1 VKSETRDEPLSLNI
15 IRIDNGILLE
25 SWLVDNGVYPVSK
38 LFFVMHRLNPTNT
51 YPQRT
56 QTKRLPGLLLVLAL
70 HAVLL
75 WLIQSGLA
83 RQAIT
88 LTQESVE
95 ALLLTDAA
103 PPPPPV
109 AAPKTPPP
117 KTPLPPV
124 IQPPTT
130 AATPVITAPTAPA
143 INVTPTQ
150 STAPTAP
157 TSPSAPSPSIRTGAA
172 IQPGAS
178 CAKPD
183 YPSAS
188 RRLEEEGTVS
198 LKFLIGADGRVFQAE
213 IEKTS
218 GFPRLDEAARNALSK
233 CQFRPGTVD
242 GKAEQSW
249 ASIKYTWRLE

>member
-1 VKSETRDEPLSLNI
+1 MYPYHLTSYELTKA
-15 IRIDNGILLE
+15 ILLE
-25 SWLVDNGVYPVSK
+25 SWHVDNGVYPVSN
-38 LFFVMHRLNPTNT
+38 LFFVMNRLNPTT
-51 YPQRT
+51 AYQQRT
-56 QTKRLPGLLLVLAL
+56 RTKRLPGLLMVLAL

-109 AAPKTPPP
+109 AASKTPPP

-124 IQPPTT
+124 IQPPIAT
-130 AATPVITAPTAPA
+130 ATPVITTPTAPA
-143 INVTPTQ
+143 ISNTAPVIPTQ
-150 STAPTAP
+150 STAPP
-157 TSPSAPSPSIRTGAA
+157 TPSPSIRTGAV

-188 RRLEEEGTVS
+188 RRLEEEGTVG
-198 LKFLIGADGRVFQAE
+198 LKFLIGANGRVIQAE

-233 CQFRPGTVD
+233 CQFRPGSID

>member
-1 VKSETRDEPLSLNI
+1 L
-15 IRIDNGILLE
+15 
-25 SWLVDNGVYPVSK
+25 Y
-38 LFFVMHRLNPTNT
+38 FVMRRLNPNNT
-51 YPQRT
+51 YPQHT
-56 QTKRLPGLLLVLAL
+56 QTKRLPGLLLVIAL

-83 RQAIT
+83 RQAFT
-88 LTQESVE
+88 LTQESVV

-109 AAPKTPPP
+109 VAPKTPPP
-117 KTPLPPV
+117 KTLPPPV
-124 IQPPTT
+124 NQPPT
-130 AATPVITAPTAPA
+130 ATTAPIITTPAVPATSNIAPVA
-143 INVTPTQ
+143 PSQ
-150 STAPTAP
+150 STAPSAP
-157 TSPSAPSPSIRTGAA
+157 TPSIRTGAA

-198 LKFLIGADGRVFQAE
+198 LKFLIGVDGRVLQAE

-233 CQFRPGTVD
+233 CQFRPGTID
-242 GKAEQSW
+242 GKPEQSW
-249 ASIKYTWRLE
+249 ASIRYTWRLE

>member
-1 VKSETRDEPLSLNI
+1 MNPYHLTSYELIQV
-15 IRIDNGILLE
+15 ILLE
-25 SWLVDNGVYPVSK
+25 SWLVDNGVYPVSH
-38 LFFVMHRLNPTNT
+38 LFFVMNRLNPTTT
-51 YPQRT
+51 YQQRT
-56 QTKRLPGLLLVLAL
+56 KTKRLPSLMVVLVL
-70 HAVLL
+70 HVILL

-109 AAPKTPPP
+109 AAPKTPSP

-124 IQPPTT
+124 IQPPIT

-150 STAPTAP
+150 STPPTAP
-157 TSPSAPSPSIRTGAA
+157 TASSAPSPSIRTGAA

-198 LKFLIGADGRVFQAE
+198 LKFLIGVDGRVLQAE

-233 CQFRPGTVD
+233 CQFRPGTID